1 MSVSM
6 SDIGGL
12 IQAAGLPY
20 YEGYAPSNAKV
31 PYVVN
36 RPLIIDHEDVALNGD
51 ALAWDNQ
58 FALYCAAGSVAASL
72 NLAKEVILALQGKYV
87 GGSTLDTSMGYSG
100 AQVEG
105 HYETQVTAQ
114 INTGG
119 LS

>member
-1 MSVSM
+1 MVSM
-6 SDIGGL
+6 DDIKVL
-12 IQAAGLPY
+12 LDAAGIPNY
-20 YEGYAPSNAKV
+20 KGYAPTNAKV
-31 PYVVN
+31 PYVVD
-36 RPLIIDHEDVALNGD
+36 RPLVIDHEDVALNGA

-58 FALYCAAGSVAASL
+58 FSLYCAAGSVEASL
-72 NLAKEVILALQGKYV
+72 NLAKEVIIALQGKYV

-119 LS
+119 IS

>member
-1 MSVSM
+1 MVSM
-6 SDIGGL
+6 DDIKVYL
-12 IQAAGLPY
+12 DAADIPNY
-20 YEGYAPSNAKV
+20 KGYAPTNAKV
-31 PYVVN
+31 PYVVD
-36 RPLIIDHEDVALNGD
+36 RPLIIDHEDVALDGS
-51 ALAWDNQ
+51 AIGWDNQ
-58 FALYCAAGSVAASL
+58 FALYCAAGSVEASL
-72 NLAKEVILALQGKYV
+72 NLAKEVIIALQGKYV